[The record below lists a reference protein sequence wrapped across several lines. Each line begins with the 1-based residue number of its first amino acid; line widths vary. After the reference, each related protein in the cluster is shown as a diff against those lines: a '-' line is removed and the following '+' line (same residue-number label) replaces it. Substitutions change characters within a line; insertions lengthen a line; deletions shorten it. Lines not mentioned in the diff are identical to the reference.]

1 MTNPLLEEFLSE
13 TRDALENIGKIL
25 VDMEEKPGEGSLVEE
40 LFRLVHTLK
49 GASGIFDFPEMTR
62 VLHTGEDLMSS
73 IRQGEVAYSSEIADH
88 LLEAMDFVSALC
100 EEIESTGST
109 SARNAQDSARLAEAL
124 RAFVPQAKTAQA
136 PTSQGGP
143 EKVAW
148 AAQPQS
154 FASLEEGLFSQDVL
168 EQARRLASEG
178 ALIQLVRYVPEED
191 SFFHGEDPFFA
202 ARQTPGLVGGAVRAR
217 EPWPKPAKLD
227 AYRCN
232 LEFSLL
238 TKADA
243 QALSE
248 HFRYV
253 AEEIKIVPLAAAH
266 SGVPRAIRAMEPE
279 IQSAL
284 EQILG
289 FQYRILA
296 LDDKAPHASGRT
308 RAAQAVLDACAE
320 LAKAP
325 RRDPSAP
332 ADGKPTSESVPPEA
346 SGAEEGLKF
355 GRRAEDHH
363 ASRVLKV
370 DQEKVDRLM
379 NLIGEMIVSKNALP
393 YLAERA
399 EEKFGV
405 RELSRE
411 IKAHYAVINRIVEEM
426 QDALMKV
433 RMMPVS
439 GVFQRFPRLVRD
451 ISRKLGKDIEL
462 KLEGEETEAD
472 KNIVE
477 ALADPLVHIV
487 RNSLDH
493 GIETPEVRLAAGKPA
508 KGTLTI
514 RATQDTDHVVIEV
527 LDDGKGI
534 DPEVVKRKALE
545 KGLIRPEEAASM
557 DDSQAVQLVFIPGF
571 STAETVSDL
580 SGRGVGMDA
589 VHSAVGKVNGT
600 LGLESQKGKGTK
612 LRISLPLSMAVTKIM
627 LVESDKQLF
636 GIPMEHVSETVR
648 ISRQDIKSIK
658 KSPATV
664 LRGQVLP
671 LKELN
676 ALLGL
681 SAPPVANADGELAV
695 LVIRTGAGSVGLVV
709 DDFHETLDVIQ
720 KPLGS
725 VLAHLGCYSGSALM
739 GNGTV
744 LMVLNMKE
752 LF

>member
-1 MTNPLLEEFLSE
+1 
-13 TRDALENIGKIL
+13 
-25 VDMEEKPGEGSLVEE
+25 
-40 LFRLVHTLK
+40 
-49 GASGIFDFPEMTR
+49 
-62 VLHTGEDLMSS
+62 
-73 IRQGEVAYSSEIADH
+73 
-88 LLEAMDFVSALC
+88 
-100 EEIESTGST
+100 
-109 SARNAQDSARLAEAL
+109 
-124 RAFVPQAKTAQA
+124 
-136 PTSQGGP
+136 
-143 EKVAW
+143 
-148 AAQPQS
+148 
-154 FASLEEGLFSQDVL
+154 
-168 EQARRLASEG
+168 
-178 ALIQLVRYVPEED
+178 
-191 SFFHGEDPFFA
+191 
-202 ARQTPGLVGGAVRAR
+202 
-217 EPWPKPAKLD
+217 
-227 AYRCN
+227 
-232 LEFSLL
+232 
-238 TKADA
+238 
-243 QALSE
+243 
-248 HFRYV
+248 
-253 AEEIKIVPLAAAH
+253 
-266 SGVPRAIRAMEPE
+266 
-279 IQSAL
+279 
-284 EQILG
+284 
-289 FQYRILA
+289 
-296 LDDKAPHASGRT
+296 
-308 RAAQAVLDACAE
+308 
-320 LAKAP
+320 
-325 RRDPSAP
+325 
-332 ADGKPTSESVPPEA
+332 
-346 SGAEEGLKF
+346 
-355 GRRAEDHH
+355 
-363 ASRVLKV
+363 
-370 DQEKVDRLM
+370 
-379 NLIGEMIVSKNALP
+379 
-393 YLAERA
+393 
-399 EEKFGV
+399 
-405 RELSRE
+405 
-411 IKAHYAVINRIVEEM
+411 
-426 QDALMKV
+426 
-433 RMMPVS
+433 
-439 GVFQRFPRLVRD
+439 VFQRFPRLVRD

-648 ISRQDIKSIK
+648 ISRQEIKGIK